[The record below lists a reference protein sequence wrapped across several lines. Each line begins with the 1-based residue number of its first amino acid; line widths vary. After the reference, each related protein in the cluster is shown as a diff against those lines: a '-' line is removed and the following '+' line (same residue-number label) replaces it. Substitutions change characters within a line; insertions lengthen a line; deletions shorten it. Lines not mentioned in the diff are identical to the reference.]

1 MMVRHI
7 CPILVFFTNASTN
20 KYFLHTSLF
29 IGKNLMIKGGS
40 LLKVCVFIKSFLLCA
55 TILIFC
61 SSNSFSRQ
69 QVLTTT
75 YLDDVAPSAAI
86 QCCQLWP
93 KMISKNWGKIG
104 IIKLILFCQ
113 KLFSKWTS
121 CTQYGNFVIF
131 LSLRF
136 YVKSSLR
143 ILKVQTLPI

>member
-7 CPILVFFTNASTN
+7 CPILVFFTNAYTN

-86 QCCQLWP
+86 QCYQLWP
-93 KMISKNWGKIG
+93 KSD
-104 IIKLILFCQ
+104 
-113 KLFSKWTS
+113 
-121 CTQYGNFVIF
+121 
-131 LSLRF
+131 
-136 YVKSSLR
+136 
-143 ILKVQTLPI
+143 

>member
-7 CPILVFFTNASTN
+7 CPILVFFFTNPYTN
-20 KYFLHTSLF
+20 EYFLHTSLF

-86 QCCQLWP
+86 QCYQPWP
-93 KMISKNWGKIG
+93 KSD
-104 IIKLILFCQ
+104 
-113 KLFSKWTS
+113 
-121 CTQYGNFVIF
+121 
-131 LSLRF
+131 
-136 YVKSSLR
+136 
-143 ILKVQTLPI
+143 